1 MHVIGLLI
9 KRFGWDGGNRE
20 IMNNDIMNVRLGKWS
35 FWWTSDTSTA
45 VLQLLQLVELRPV

>member
-1 MHVIGLLI
+1 MHVIGILI
-9 KRFGWDGGNRE
+9 KDSDVDGGNRE

-35 FWWTSDTSTA
+35 FGGLLTLTA